1 VKRLLV
7 GFFALALFARPALA
21 QTSCQ
26 TPNGAT
32 GTCSINV
39 ASSLTIGTLLRLTID
54 DTSTTLTTPT
64 EAIYD
69 AGNTVSTGPV
79 ATIKTNG
86 NWTLLVR
93 ATAATWT
100 ASGAGARANKPVGD
114 LQWGTVVGGPF
125 TAMTTTNATVANG
138 TRGAANVTSMFYQVL
153 WSWPNDTPGTYTL
166 TVVFTAT
173 SP

>member
-1 VKRLLV
+1 MKRLLLTLGAVLVLV
-7 GFFALALFARPALA
+7 GPAQA
-21 QTSCQ
+21 QTCS
-26 TPNGAT
+26 TPNGAAA
-32 GTCSINV
+32 GTCSVNL

-54 DTSTTLTTPT
+54 DTSTALTTPT

-100 ASGAGARANKPVGD
+100 ATGAGARAAKPVGD
-114 LQWGTVVGGPF
+114 LKWGRAVGGPF
-125 TAMTTTNATVANG
+125 TAMTTTNATVA
-138 TRGAANVTSMFYQVL
+138 RCKR
-153 WSWPNDTPGTYTL
+153 
-166 TVVFTAT
+166 TVGRN
-173 SP
+173 SPLSN

>member
-1 VKRLLV
+1 MKRILLTL
-7 GFFALALFARPALA
+7 GILSLAAGRAQA
-21 QTSCQ
+21 QTCT
-26 TPNGAT
+26 TPNAPAGN
-32 GTCSINV
+32 CSINL

-64 EAIYD
+64 EAQYD
-69 AGNTVSTGPV
+69 AGNNVSTGPA

-100 ASGAGARANKPVGD
+100 ATGAGARATKPVGD
-114 LQWGTVVGGPF
+114 LKWGTAVGGPF
-125 TAMTTTNATVANG
+125 TAMSTTNATIATG
-138 TRGAANVTSMFYQVL
+138 TRGSANVRSIFYQVL
-153 WSWPNDTPGTYTL
+153 WSWPNDTPGKYTL